1 MSLVKTN
8 KAVTMADLMKSVTT
22 NFVSPHKG
30 DLLEG
35 RVNKLSSSEIL
46 IDIGAKSLAVV
57 LEKDKKILRS
67 LLGSLKV
74 GDKVSV
80 SVLNPES
87 DFGNTVVSLRRFNDE
102 RVWEKLEVLQK
113 SKEKIEVTI
122 DEVTKGGFLVSTRNG
137 ISGFLPNSQVSF
149 LDTAVAVGKNLNVCV
164 IELSR
169 PLKKVIFSQKAT
181 VKAQDFA
188 KQVAHIKRGELIK
201 STISNIAPFGI
212 FTLLDSKD
220 GQKIEG
226 FVHISEV
233 AWEKLENIPQSF
245 KPGDEFEAQVLGADK
260 DAKRINLS
268 IKRLTTNP
276 YEEKLKEFTIDKK
289 VSGTITRVSSNGITV
304 DLGAGIEGIIKKEKI
319 PPTVTYS
326 QGSLVEATVLEVD
339 RNQRVV
345 LAPVLKEKPIGY
357 R

>member
-1 MSLVKTN
+1 MSLPKTN
-8 KAVTMADLMKSVTT
+8 KALTMADLMKSVKT

-35 RVNKLSSSEIL
+35 IVNKLASSEIL

-87 DFGNTVVSLRRFNDE
+87 DLGNPVVSLRRFNDA
-102 RVWEKLEVLQK
+102 RIWEKLESIQK

-122 DEVTKGGFLVSTRNG
+122 DEATKGGFLASTKDG
-137 ISGFLPNSQVSF
+137 INGFLPNSQVSF
-149 LDTAVAVGKNLNVCV
+149 LDSTVLVGKNINVCV

-169 PLKKVIFSQKAT
+169 PLRKIIFSQKAT
-181 VKAQDFA
+181 VNSEDFA
-188 KQVAHIKRGELIK
+188 KQVANIKRGEKIK
-201 STISNIAPFGI
+201 ATISNIAPFGI
-212 FTLLDSKD
+212 FSLLDTPD

-233 AWEKLENIPQSF
+233 AWEKLDNIPERY
-245 KPGDEFEAQVLGADK
+245 KPGDEFEAQILGTDK

-268 IKRLTTNP
+268 IKRLIANP
-276 YEEKLKEFTIDKK
+276 FEEKLKEFVQDKK
-289 VSGTITRVSSNGITV
+289 VSGTVIKVFSNGLTV
-304 DLGAGIEGIIKKEKI
+304 DLGGGIEGIIKKEKI
-319 PPTVTYS
+319 PPTLTYS

>member
-1 MSLVKTN
+1 MSLPKQN
-8 KAVTMADLMKSVTT
+8 KALTMADLMKSVKT

-30 DLLEG
+30 DLIEG
-35 RVNKLSSSEIL
+35 TVNKLTSSEIL

-67 LLGSLKV
+67 LLTSLKV

-87 DFGNTVVSLRRFNDE
+87 DFGNPVVSLRRFNDA
-102 RVWEKLEVLQK
+102 RVWEKLEGYQK

-122 DEVTKGGFLVSTRNG
+122 DEITKGGFLTSTKNG

-149 LDTAVAVGKNLNVCV
+149 LDSAVSVGKNLNVCV

-169 PLKKVIFSQKAT
+169 PLRKIIFSQKAT

-188 KQVAHIKRGELIK
+188 KQARNLKRDEKIKAV
-201 STISNIAPFGI
+201 ISNIAPFGI
-212 FTLLDSKD
+212 FALVDIEE
-220 GQKIEG
+220 GQKLEG

-233 AWEKLENIPQSF
+233 SWEKLENIPSSF
-245 KPGDEFEAQVLGADK
+245 KPGDEFQAQILGIDK
-260 DAKRINLS
+260 EAKRVNLS
-268 IKRLTTNP
+268 IKRLTVNP
-276 YEEKLKEFTIDKK
+276 YEEKLKEFEKDKI
-289 VSGTITRVSSNGITV
+289 VSATVTKVSSNGITV
-304 DLGAGIEGIIKKEKI
+304 DLGGGIEGFIKKEKI
-319 PPTVTYS
+319 PPTVSFT
-326 QGSLVEATVLEVD
+326 QGSLIDATVLEVD